1 MDELEEFSREFKKRL
16 DDAGAEKVIPE
27 DLALEVKKSLSP
39 VNQLSLGS
47 VLLQNFVSVFFFFS
61 V

>member
-27 DLALEVKKSLSP
+27 DLALEVQRVFPHLNQRSP
-39 VNQLSLGS
+39 R
-47 VLLQNFVSVFFFFS
+47 VLF
-61 V
+61 